1 MKRILTL
8 SLVEFLVDVV
18 ISVILVGLLQLFIPL
33 DAYENILLGM
43 LLVIALVIM
52 RTGFTVF
59 QIHEILSQIQKY
71 QNKVEKFS
79 TRLREILDGLRVV
92 ASKYSSDDN
101 TLFLDWYEDKLASL
115 SNHIRNTIENESF
128 YFDASLI
135 QEIDKIY
142 DKVFQGRDIDYYWA
156 TSSCKGIGWFLTT
169 SGSAFL
175 KIIDGK
181 FRTNKL
187 MSLRRLLIYDSDDEL
202 QDYKTR
208 LCFFLHQQSNY
219 EYKIITRSDF
229 ESILNGFED
238 RTLVQDFGI
247 YGEHFVWETV
257 SDDRITIQHG
267 YICVNDIRL
276 KKYRQLYFKLWEAGI
291 DYKVQDEKFKEY
303 IGFRMSEFRT
313 LVFLNSPQMESTY
326 KL

>member
-1 MKRILTL
+1 MSTDSRRFGGYLTRIATNICSNLRPHAVFCLTK
-8 SLVEFLVDVV
+8 
-18 ISVILVGLLQLFIPL
+18 P
-33 DAYENILLGM
+33 
-43 LLVIALVIM
+43 
-52 RTGFTVF
+52 
-59 QIHEILSQIQKY
+59 KWP
-71 QNKVEKFS
+71 K
-79 TRLREILDGLRVV
+79 
-92 ASKYSSDDN
+92 SS
-101 TLFLDWYEDKLASL
+101 
-115 SNHIRNTIENESF
+115 
-128 YFDASLI
+128 
-135 QEIDKIY
+135 KIY

-187 MSLRRLLIYDSDDEL
+187 MSLRRLFIYDSDDEL

-291 DYKVQDEKFKEY
+291 DYKVQDEKFKE
-303 IGFRMSEFRT
+303 ILKNFKRIVSE
-313 LVFLNSPQMESTY
+313 
-326 KL
+326 

>member
-115 SNHIRNTIENESF
+115 SNHIRNTVENESF

-135 QEIDKIY
+135 QEIDKI
-142 DKVFQGRDIDYYWA
+142 
-156 TSSCKGIGWFLTT
+156 L
-169 SGSAFL
+169 
-175 KIIDGK
+175 
-181 FRTNKL
+181 
-187 MSLRRLLIYDSDDEL
+187 
-202 QDYKTR
+202 
-208 LCFFLHQQSNY
+208 
-219 EYKIITRSDF
+219 
-229 ESILNGFED
+229 
-238 RTLVQDFGI
+238 DFG
-247 YGEHFVWETV
+247 HFGFVRQKTACGRRFEQILV
-257 SDDRITIQHG
+257 AILVKYPPNRRESVL
-267 YICVNDIRL
+267 IC
-276 KKYRQLYFKLWEAGI
+276 G
-291 DYKVQDEKFKEY
+291 
-303 IGFRMSEFRT
+303 
-313 LVFLNSPQMESTY
+313 
-326 KL
+326 